1 MNEMK
6 LTTSITAL
14 RVKLQNDHLSESHS
28 IEDDVAV
35 EIPFNLII
43 NKKHCITLLASP
55 DSMKEL
61 GIGYLLSEGIV
72 KSFDE
77 IVRVEISENNINIE
91 TRSECDFRRAKILK
105 LITTACVSTN
115 DYIKLLDRT
124 KIFVS
129 SKTSISPHE
138 IIEIIR
144 NLNSQCEIFKK
155 TGGTHAAGLF
165 DPSNG
170 KSLCIFEDVGRHNAI
185 DKVIGYTALN
195 NLDFSKLVLASTGRQ
210 PADMVIKAARVGIPI
225 VLSVSGP
232 INSGIALAEKTGVTL
247 VCFVRGK
254 RMNVYSH
261 KERIIFK

>member
-1 MNEMK
+1 M
-6 LTTSITAL
+6 TTSVTTL
-14 RVKLQNDHLSESHS
+14 RIKLKNDHLSESHI

-35 EIPFNLII
+35 ETPFNIII

-72 KSFDE
+72 KSSDE
-77 IVRVEISENNINIE
+77 IIRVEISENNINIE
-91 TRSECDFRRAKILK
+91 TRSECDFRRVTIHK
-105 LITTACVSTN
+105 LTTTACISTN

-124 KIFVS
+124 QIFVS
-129 SKTSISPHE
+129 SKTSISPYE
-138 IIEIIR
+138 ITEIIR
-144 NLNSQCEIFKK
+144 NLNSQCKVFKK

-170 KSLCIFEDVGRHNAI
+170 KALCIFEDVGRHNAI
-185 DKVIGYTALN
+185 DKVIGFAALN
-195 NLDFSKLVLASTGRQ
+195 GLDFSKLVLASTGRQ
-210 PADMVIKAARVGIPI
+210 PADMVLKAARVGIPI
-225 VLSVSGP
+225 IASISGP
-232 INSGIALAEKTGVTL
+232 INSGIILAEKTGVTL

-261 KERIIFK
+261 KKRIM